1 MMKELKPNLARQRTV
16 GSGVLSSKEST
27 PLDEIVAEEQEQIK
41 GYLGPF
47 MERLSVLSE
56 EYETEKASLERGMF
70 ATLSD
75 KSNATRNAIVEA
87 EFNKRMLVNVVEE
100 YQKSAHTV
108 VVEGIQA
115 RRNSEQRFA
124 SKLLTATH
132 NEFQSVI
139 SSMRE
144 EDRKKIIYARE
155 ENKHKLDNCRIA
167 MGADGTAQMLRQ
179 QANTEVQHK
188 KVIMDIEIKFANFK
202 KELDKRASDAELKA
216 SVAETQREKAELSL
230 KILTARQAAECEK
243 LKEDISSF
251 KEENDQLMINL
262 NDSAVKIQ
270 SLTEE
275 LEETRADYLK
285 METRKNAEI
294 KDLRKE
300 INQAADAARKR
311 EAKLVERVEQYK
323 KEAMSAN
330 ANLLSAQ
337 NETRKMEA
345 QNEKLRTQINELKE
359 TLESERQVWEANL
372 SEKVVEIERLTL
384 ELNMTSSRVQKLEV
398 QLEQS
403 ELTCKKQ
410 EKDLSDTTA
419 RLFDTTEKLSKANNL
434 VQNVQADISTW
445 IMDVNLA
452 KKNDSDLEFRG
463 APHACLMEEE
473 EPQGDPHVLAAVTS
487 DKSMH
492 LVQLLSIAS
501 GHFAGLYCSADERH
515 EVVDF
520 LLTGEES
527 FSRKGSVETE
537 KPGKVEPTSI
547 TSSGGKKKP
556 LIQQLS
562 EATQRV
568 KELEIQVADLE
579 ETAGSNLSK
588 MQAEWRAKCISLAQ
602 RLEKTE
608 VRRVKDPFEMKIIFL
623 HENEFRRSIIFTCHI
638 QRAFETLILHTDVQ
652 HAF

>member
-1 MMKELKPNLARQRTV
+1 MKELKPNLARQRTV
-16 GSGVLSSKEST
+16 GGKEST

-87 EFNKRMLVNVVEE
+87 EFNKRMLVNLVEE

-179 QANTEVQHK
+179 QANTEMQHK
-188 KVIMDIEIKFANFK
+188 KVIKEMESKFADLK

-311 EAKLVERVEQYK
+311 EAKLLERVEQYK

-345 QNEKLRTQINELKE
+345 QNEKLRTQINELKA

-372 SEKVVEIERLTL
+372 SEKVVEIERLTS
-384 ELNMTSSRVQKLEV
+384 ELNKTSSRVQKLEG

-410 EKDLSDTTA
+410 EMDLSDRTA
-419 RLFDTTEKLSKANNL
+419 RLFDTTEKLSKANTL
-434 VQNVQADISTW
+434 VRNVQADISTW

-463 APHACLMEEE
+463 AAHACLIEEE
-473 EPQGDPHVLAAVTS
+473 EPQGDPHVLAAITS

-515 EVVDF
+515 EVIDF

-527 FSRKGSVETE
+527 FSFSRKGSAETE
-537 KPGKVEPTSI
+537 KPGKFEPTSI
-547 TSSGGKKKP
+547 TSSESKKKP
-556 LIQQLS
+556 VIQQLS

-608 VRRVKDPFEMKIIFL
+608 VRSVKDHFEMKII
-623 HENEFRRSIIFTCHI
+623 HENEFHVEIYSSFATFNVRLKH
-638 QRAFETLILHTDVQ
+638 
-652 HAF
+652 